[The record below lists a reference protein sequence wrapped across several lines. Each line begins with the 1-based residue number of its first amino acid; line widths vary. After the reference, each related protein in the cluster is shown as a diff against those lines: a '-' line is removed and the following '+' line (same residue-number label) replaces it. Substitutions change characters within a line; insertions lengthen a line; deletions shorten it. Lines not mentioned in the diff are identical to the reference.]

1 MVGCRAPVE
10 FDAVE
15 KGNRG
20 EMESAMRKKNVF
32 HRALDV
38 LVESRT
44 RQAARF
50 LEAYAKSHPSNEP
63 RQG

>member
-1 MVGCRAPVE
+1 
-10 FDAVE
+10 
-15 KGNRG
+15 
-20 EMESAMRKKNVF
+20 MRKKNVF